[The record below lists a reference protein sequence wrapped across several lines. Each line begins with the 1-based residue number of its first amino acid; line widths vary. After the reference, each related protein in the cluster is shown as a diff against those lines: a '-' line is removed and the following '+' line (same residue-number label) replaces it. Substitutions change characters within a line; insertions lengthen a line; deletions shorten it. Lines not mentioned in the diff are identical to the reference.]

1 MKRLLILLAI
11 GLMSISC
18 KSVEDKALDF
28 CQDLYEEAMDE
39 DLDDFRECATNFCLW
54 FKDLSHM
61 EQKEVEWILHRW
73 MEDSL
78 EYSMIVEFATVPV
91 PCLCELDFIMD
102 VVYNDHIHYIYDP
115 KGYLIMQW
123 DMARKAINGFASEEE
138 LGEKAKEYEDNLRKE
153 FYEKLDKLYD

>member
-1 MKRLLILLAI
+1 
-11 GLMSISC
+11 MSISC

-54 FKDLSHM
+54 FKNLSHM

-115 KGYLIMQW
+115 KGYLIMKW
-123 DMARKAINGFASEEE
+123 ELINGFSSELKDEY
-138 LGEKAKEYEDNLRKE
+138 AKEYSDKQRKE